1 MLSQRQLHNQRA
13 YQANKQRIDLADA
26 NLLDKWPRAY
36 QCMEVKRRCVDGRG
50 ETLGADETDRAWVPI
65 MTPPDIEEP
74 EDGEHPYK
82 LKLDG
87 RGYNGMPW
95 LELAGQQYRSVTR
108 NIDAKLVNT
117 NLAHLIRP
125 RILGSGADGAMTISI
140 ASRVTV
146 SVTGIDLHQPV
157 VGEYI
162 RHNTVYITSCIPT
175 VVKEKL
181 ADDLV
186 SELFPTDTG
195 GMMWHL
201 VSGLVQAMATGQLVQ
216 RSGRYYSQVTGVSV
230 ANSHITDVST
240 LNVSRITR
248 GSGILASERM
258 SRRTVRSTFQP
269 STSKYMVVK
278 RYDEVAKAVM
288 TIKRLYP
295 EISAQWARY
304 DVDFDCGSVAISANE
319 DIFVR
324 ALARLLGS
332 VDEREMVLSCLM
344 QNVLAYYKVE
354 PLSTEGLLED
364 VNRHLYYPATE
375 EYGEHF
381 LQECDDSV
389 TVASVME
396 IVAAQILTAEVTLTR
411 ATNAVNELV
420 PGEQYCY
427 KKYLDNLRQSMD
439 DTCTRGGR
447 ADMPGV
453 PLDLYSICTT
463 AVNFEDTMTDYYSDF
478 SYWAIPLHITG
489 NADAKIRAG
498 YRSTKEVVTS
508 TNPAYVSLRTMIE
521 ANRVDVAAHASE
533 ISSENSEKEFEVA
546 DGEIISLKDAM
557 MPRPT
562 LGALARSIHWAD
574 KLSWFDPGVEGHCR
588 IINGRLEAAAY
599 DAVAIAS
606 HLKMAKLELAV
617 DSGHKLGVVSN
628 RHEYSFYTR
637 STKQYS
643 LPIYESADRVF
654 LHNGRANINNLMTW
668 ACQQTKS
675 IPGHVVNLRFAVRL
689 VGLNVAS
696 GIVRDLRT
704 QADIRDERDTRLIAG
719 CTLSPQVIG
728 LCDAG
733 MKDIVSHARVAI
745 GRLINGVN
753 VSTRGLRTRRFT
765 MQRILEYKNGK
776 VYWPRMLCELGQNVY
791 TTVAQARSW
800 GMVIPAKIFAMLNS
814 TATDHHW
821 EESVELQQAGVTLN
835 VLLTAQHLL
844 TKSPKEA
851 GDAGEIMA
859 WFSALGLLSTL
870 AKLVAVN
877 SSNVNY
883 GSSLPTAIGFLGSLT
898 CTMDAS
904 TDGLAMWIATL
915 AAQEAMGITGRPRLA
930 ATVVANSLGWY
941 NAMTT
946 APTGTDFGPLVNDM
960 IKDCFT
966 VTEMRICEPSG
977 GCLHALRCDVA
988 GGEDGSHTC
997 LLCKRLVACTWCQVR
1012 TGREQAYPAERA
1024 GDYEYEN
1031 AEPYV
1036 VKQDTTTQFMS
1047 DEDFAKWASDEG
1059 VTMDWAESDTE
1070 ATTFTSAEGEHYD
1083 DDDGGGVHRPSE
1095 GEDAYDEEDTA
1106 QRIIHSDSEDE
1117 PPRRDSLDKGKWHA
1131 GQCDGDYVSDAEYD
1145 GETDEALN
1153 TEEDKRVDRQAWATA
1168 ITVEPEQAGVSSSA
1182 MVTALAV
1189 AEPRTPVPAPHAQ
1202 ENLVVSIAAAASK
1215 ISIKS
1220 GVLPKPK
1227 NFMPVMPDMPPGMP
1241 QAQWFSLK
1249 EKEKFRQIKEAVEVG
1264 DINKLLALGGERELY
1279 HCELCKYV
1287 ARNMDKH
1294 EKKFVADNG
1303 WLDTAHREN
1312 FAEWILNNQELD
1324 QNFDE
1329 DWGISMKVKEWA
1341 LMRDAHRAN
1350 FAIIPTAMVQIQL
1363 LGWGDLQVPTRI
1375 NIGRLPY
1382 TKLWCGTERP
1392 ASKPLELGVEH
1403 DINVRDY
1410 VVDGWYDPAHVT
1422 YCEFDRDESTY
1433 FANNPGT
1440 INPSKSS
1447 ANVSGISWAGP
1458 KQFAIWATFTDTR
1471 KESEKNRAP
1480 LALDE
1485 RIAMGILCNWDLS
1498 TKGTWMYVS
1507 GHHIGDLVHAR
1518 LRVTDEPR
1526 GDGELN
1532 EVAQVEIIHVCVSN
1546 PPPTSIY
1553 TYARMA
1559 EIGYPREKWCNWQEN
1574 IKKSG
1579 QLERM
1584 EASLPK
1590 YVPDDVD
1597 TEDDMY

>member
-1 MLSQRQLHNQRA
+1 
-13 YQANKQRIDLADA
+13 
-26 NLLDKWPRAY
+26 
-36 QCMEVKRRCVDGRG
+36 
-50 ETLGADETDRAWVPI
+50 
-65 MTPPDIEEP
+65 MTPPDVEEL

-82 LKLDG
+82 LRLDG

-125 RILGSGADGAMTISI
+125 RILGSGADGTMTISI

-146 SVTGIDLHQPV
+146 SVTGVDLHQPM

-175 VVKEKL
+175 VVKERL
-181 ADDLV
+181 DDDLV
-186 SELFPTDTG
+186 RELFPTDTG
-195 GMMWHL
+195 GMVWHL
-201 VSGLVQAMATGQLVQ
+201 ISGLVQAMATGQLVQ
-216 RSGRYYSQVTGVSV
+216 RSGRYYSQVTGVSI

-258 SRRTVRSTFQP
+258 ARRTVRSTFQP
-269 STSKYMVVK
+269 TTSKYLVVK
-278 RYDEVAKAVM
+278 RYEEVAKAVM

-295 EISAQWARY
+295 EISAQWAKY
-304 DVDFDCGSVAISANE
+304 DVDFDCGSIAVSATE

-332 VDEREMVLSCLM
+332 VDEREMMLSCLM

-364 VNRHLYYPATE
+364 VNRHLYYPITE

-389 TVASVME
+389 TVANVME

-411 ATNAVNELV
+411 AINAVNELV

-427 KKYLDNLRQSMD
+427 KRYLDNLRSSMAE
-439 DTCTRGGR
+439 TCARGGR
-447 ADMPGV
+447 EDMPGV

-463 AVNFEDTMTDYYSDF
+463 AVNFEDTMTDYYSGF
-478 SYWAIPLHITG
+478 SYWAMPLHLTG
-489 NADAKIRAG
+489 NADAKIKAG

-508 TNPAYVSLRTMIE
+508 TNPAYVSLRAMVE

-546 DGEIISLKDAM
+546 DGEIVSLKDAM

-588 IINGRLEAAAY
+588 IINGKLEAAAY

-617 DSGHKLGVVSN
+617 DSGHKLGIVSN

-643 LPIYESADRVF
+643 LPIYESADRVL
-654 LHNGRANINNLMTW
+654 LHNGRSNINNLMTW
-668 ACQQTKS
+668 ACQQTKQ

-689 VGLNVAS
+689 VGLNMAA

-719 CTLSPQVIG
+719 CTLSPQVVG
-728 LCDAG
+728 LCNSG

-745 GRLINGVN
+745 GRLVNGVN
-753 VSTRGLRTRRFT
+753 VPIRGLKARKFT
-765 MQRILEYKNGK
+765 MHRVLEYKSGK
-776 VYWPRMLCELGQNVY
+776 VYWPRMLCELGQSVY
-791 TTVAQARSW
+791 TTVSLARSW
-800 GMVIPAKIFAMLNS
+800 GMVVPAKIFEMLNS
-814 TATDHHW
+814 TVTDHHW

-835 VLLTAQHLL
+835 VLLTAQKLL
-844 TKSPKEA
+844 KMSPKEA

-859 WFSALGLLSTL
+859 WFSALGLVATL

-904 TDGLAMWIATL
+904 TDGLAMWIVTL
-915 AAQEAMGITGRPRLA
+915 AAQEAMGITARPRLA
-930 ATVVANSLGWY
+930 ATVVSNSLGWY

-960 IKDCFT
+960 IRDCFT

-988 GGEDGSHTC
+988 GGEDGSHAC
-997 LLCKRLVACTWCQVR
+997 LLCKRQVTCTWCTVR
-1012 TGREQAYPAERA
+1012 TGRVREYPVERA
-1024 GDYEYEN
+1024 GDYEYTN
-1031 AEPYV
+1031 AEPYTIGP
-1036 VKQDTTTQFMS
+1036 DTKTLFMS
-1047 DEDFAKWASDEG
+1047 DEDFAKWANDEG
-1059 VTMDWAESDTE
+1059 ATMDWADADVDTVTLDAPSTEDQGDADDESGG
-1070 ATTFTSAEGEHYD
+1070 ASD
-1083 DDDGGGVHRPSE
+1083 DDDTHDRLDDNRHKLDS
-1095 GEDAYDEEDTA
+1095 DEEDERPQHDYFDKEKWLAEVDSYDVDVTEVSREQEEEHIISDDMRTEDLKAWHEHSELCTTGGSSTA
-1106 QRIIHSDSEDE
+1106 Q
-1117 PPRRDSLDKGKWHA
+1117 
-1131 GQCDGDYVSDAEYD
+1131 
-1145 GETDEALN
+1145 TDVEAL
-1153 TEEDKRVDRQAWATA
+1153 A
-1168 ITVEPEQAGVSSSA
+1168 IREPI
-1182 MVTALAV
+1182 
-1189 AEPRTPVPAPHAQ
+1189 TPVPMQRPVAGT
-1202 ENLVVSIAAAASK
+1202 LVSLAAARSVINVHTGKTYAPDNY
-1215 ISIKS
+1215 
-1220 GVLPKPK
+1220 VQ
-1227 NFMPVMPDMPPGMP
+1227 VMPDIPDDMP

-1249 EKEKFRQIKEAVEVG
+1249 EAEKFRQIEEAIEMG
-1264 DINKLLALGGERELY
+1264 DINKLLALGGSREMY
-1279 HCELCKYV
+1279 HCEVCKLV
-1287 ARNMDKH
+1287 DRNMDH
-1294 EKKFVADNG
+1294 SEKKFVVDNH
-1303 WLDTAHREN
+1303 WLEIVHREN
-1312 FAEWILNNQELD
+1312 FAEWIIKNPEVD
-1324 QNFDE
+1324 QRFDE
-1329 DWGISMKVKEWA
+1329 DWGIPMKVKEWA
-1341 LMRDAHRAN
+1341 LMRDQHRAN
-1350 FAIIPTAMVQIQL
+1350 FAIVPTAMVQTQL

-1375 NIGRLPY
+1375 HIGRLPY
-1382 TKLWCGTERP
+1382 TKLWEGVERP
-1392 ASKPLELGVEH
+1392 RSKELALDVEH

-1410 VVDGWYDPAHVT
+1410 KVDGWYDPAHVT
-1422 YCEFDRDESTY
+1422 YCEFDRDESEY
-1433 FANNPGT
+1433 FRSNPGMV
-1440 INPSKSS
+1440 NPSLSK

-1458 KQFAIWATFTDTR
+1458 KQFAIWATFKDTR
-1471 KESEKNRAP
+1471 KESEKKRAP
-1480 LALDE
+1480 LVLDE
-1485 RIAMGILCNWDLS
+1485 RIAMGTLCNWDLT
-1498 TKGTWMYVS
+1498 TKNTWICVS
-1507 GHHIGDLVHAR
+1507 GHHIGDYVHSR
-1518 LRVTDEPR
+1518 MKVTDELRPN
-1526 GDGELN
+1526 GKIE
-1532 EVAQVEIIHVCVSN
+1532 EVAKVEIIHVCVSN

-1559 EIGYPREKWCNWQEN
+1559 ETGYPREKWADWQGN

-1584 EASLPK
+1584 RASLPK
-1590 YVPDDVD
+1590 YVPDEVD
-1597 TEDDMY
+1597 TDSDMY